1 MVLNL
6 FKIKIWE
13 DNGLSEKFG
22 IVIGENFSEAATA
35 LEQYYD
41 GIEEIN
47 YISPI
52 GDSLVWEINESA
64 YQLFEKLKEEF
75 IW

>member
-52 GDSLVWEINESA
+52 GDSLVWETNEST

-75 IW
+75 VW

>member
-13 DNGLSEKFG
+13 DSELSERFG
-22 IVIGENFSEAATA
+22 IVNGDNFSEAAEA

-41 GIEEIN
+41 CVEEIN

-52 GDSLVWEINESA
+52 GDSQVWEIDESA
-64 YQLFEKLKEEF
+64 YHLFERLKEEF
-75 IW
+75 VW